1 IRDLIQR
8 HRPTYIDASG
18 LELRPFCSLTEPA
31 KYIAETMLTD
41 YSNNVKLRYGSTL
54 QGAVNTLLQCK
65 QRKTALVKQLTAEDK
80 SAVDIRR
87 ECELQIWGPA
97 RRLKETLGTG
107 QPVALSER
115 ENEIVKP
122 LQHLKAFVC
131 LNAIL
136 AREKMRFVQALP
148 LRRSWVY
155 SHVPLNTA
163 ILVRCIFGK
172 PYNPIA
178 GGKATIQSDI
188 AKYWKDAVDLQQDMF
203 RPHKRHKFVGFA
215 MTDGV
220 SISVVRETK
229 DEPDET
235 KDEPSETST
244 KRKRVEPQQLQQ
256 EQPAAQRARLS
267 FQPSLQP
274 SYQPSYQ
281 SSFQPSYQPS
291 FQPSYQS

>member
-1 IRDLIQR
+1 MQRIRDLIQR

-31 KYIAETMLTD
+31 GYVAKTMLTD
-41 YSNNVKLRYGSTL
+41 YSNNVKLQYGSTL

-87 ECELQIWGPA
+87 KCELQIWGPA
-97 RRLKETLGTG
+97 QRLKETLGTG

-115 ENEIVKP
+115 ENEIVQLLQPVFSCYRVGYKFAKQSMYYDAKVKP

-188 AKYWKDAVDLQQDMF
+188 EEYWKDAVDLQQDMF
-203 RPHKRHKFVGFA
+203 RPHKRHQFVGFA

-220 SISVVRETK
+220 SISVVHETK

-235 KDEPSETST
+235 KDEPDETKDEPDETKDEPGETST
-244 KRKRVEPQQLQQ
+244 KRKR
-256 EQPAAQRARLS
+256 
-267 FQPSLQP
+267 
-274 SYQPSYQ
+274 
-281 SSFQPSYQPS
+281 
-291 FQPSYQS
+291 